1 MRVTCFLMGRTLL
14 GWDSPEDGEPALPAA
29 TTRLVRETGRRYCTV
44 PGSKVAFGSP
54 RRPSPLRY
62 GSRLACLSWGRFAT
76 CRREEA
82 GCKPAPRKSN
92 LPERRGRLQTC
103 PTKEQPAGEKRQVA
117 NLPHGGGA
125 PETRWQAGRLPH
137 FQRSKWL
144 VTKELCRWRQPAN
157 PPKLAG
163 WQAGW

>member
-117 NLPHGGGA
+117 NLPHERATCRREEAGCKPA
-125 PETRWQAGRLPH
+125 PRGERPRPGGRL
-137 FQRSKWL
+137 
-144 VTKELCRWRQPAN
+144 
-157 PPKLAG
+157 AG
-163 WQAGW
+163 CPNFTEASGW